1 MPSDTFNNLSKE
13 KKIRIMK
20 AATREF
26 ANYTLREASINRIIK
41 DANISRGSFYM
52 YFKDI
57 VDIYKY
63 VVNVYKKNIKEV
75 FLKYLKMNH
84 GDLFQSFID
93 IYDYIIETG
102 SKPANRNL
110 CKKFYTNLS
119 IRSMHASIEK
129 QDFFDFNAILD
140 AVDRTK
146 LNIETEE
153 EIHCILGMLMS
164 LTIRFVVPVLVFNKE
179 REKIRRALLLHFE
192 LLKKGFY
199 R

>member
-1 MPSDTFNNLSKE
+1 MPSDTFNHLSKE

-20 AATREF
+20 AATKEF

-52 YFKDI
+52 YFNDI
-57 VDIYKY
+57 MDIYKY

-75 FLKYLKMNH
+75 FLKYLKINH
-84 GDLFQSFID
+84 GDVFQSFID

-110 CKKFYTNLS
+110 CKKIYTNLS
-119 IRSMHASIEK
+119 IRSMHVSIEK
-129 QDFFDFNAILD
+129 QDFFDFNAIADL
-140 AVDRTK
+140 VDRTK

-153 EIHCILGMLMS
+153 EFHCILGMLMS
-164 LTIRFVVPVLVFNKE
+164 LTIRFVVPVLVFDKE
-179 REKIRRALLLHFE
+179 RETIRKALLLHFE